1 MKASIIIPVW
11 NGRAYLRDCLD
22 ALLAQNYTDFEII
35 AVDNASSDD
44 SADFVAEKYPQVR
57 LIRNGRNLG
66 FAGGCNVGLR
76 AAQGDVLVL
85 LNQDTIVQPG
95 WLKALVG
102 ALDDPGVGV
111 AGCKILYPD
120 GETVQHAGGWI
131 EWPLGLAYHYGK
143 GENDTGQWNN
153 SRTVE
158 YVTGAAM
165 AFRRDVLERVGP
177 LDEDFW
183 PGYFEDTD
191 FCFRVREAGYE
202 VWYTSNAVVLHRET
216 TSFVDPAIL
225 SCHYH
230 RGRLRFLLKH
240 LPPDRFLVECL
251 PAEEQR
257 HLAIIQEL
265 SENALRIAYLEAIP
279 TAARILSQ
287 RWKANEKT
295 ITDVILALQHLYQ
308 MPMVKMTT
316 KTKET
321 AKKKKGG
328 IPQLEEFEFHST
340 IPILGRIVDRFRSAW
355 YSVSARW
362 AIRYL
367 IQQQN
372 VINKQQGGINKRQ
385 ETYIRSLERRLTA
398 ENAFLAREV
407 ARLNVALNAE
417 QHTRALHTPPD
428 DRGHE

>member
-11 NGRAYLRDCLD
+11 NGHEYLRDCLD
-22 ALLAQNYTDFEII
+22 ALLAQDYSDFEII
-35 AVDNASSDD
+35 SVDNASSDG
-44 SADFVAEKYPQVR
+44 SADFVAENYSQVC
-57 LIRNGRNLG
+57 LIRNKRNLG

-85 LNQDTIVQPG
+85 LNQDTVVQSG

-120 GETVQHAGGWI
+120 GKTVQHAGGWI

-143 GENDTGQWNN
+143 GENDTGQWDNP
-153 SRTVE
+153 RTVE

-165 AFRRDVLERVGP
+165 AFRRDVLERVGL

-191 FCFRVREAGYE
+191 FCSRVRKAGYE
-202 VWYTSNAVVLHRET
+202 VWYTPDAVVLHRET

-265 SENALRIAYLEAIP
+265 GENALRIAYLEAIP

-287 RWKANEKT
+287 RWKASEKM
-295 ITDVILALQHLYQ
+295 ITEVILALGHLYHL
-308 MPMVKMTT
+308 PMVEMMT
-316 KTKET
+316 KTKGT
-321 AKKKKGG
+321 AKEKE
-328 IPQLEEFEFHST
+328 ILVSQLREFEFRST
-340 IPILGRIVDRFRSAW
+340 IPILGRIVGRFRFAW

-367 IQQQN
+367 IQQQD
-372 VINKQQGGINKRQ
+372 VINKQQDVINKQQ

-398 ENAFLAREV
+398 ENAFLAHEIV
-407 ARLNVALNAE
+407 RLNMALNAE
-417 QHTRALHTPPD
+417 RHARALCTPHD
-428 DRGHE
+428 DHGHE